1 MIQFQTHIPHIFFI
15 LGETEV
21 KYRGGGVSQPYL
33 KWCLHS
39 PTGKIGGV
47 ELIIREFPTIF
58 PVPILFFFLVFVCR
72 FLQFYFRIHV
82 QILVTSSNFKSG
94 AHNICPQRNQFQ
106 MLFVTNRG
114 VWNLEWVGREG
125 IEGLLKRNPTFLLDW
140 YSFQVLWHL
149 RFPIRVAPHVHKWG
163 VATIV
168 LQNTASSTTKSVS

>member
-21 KYRGGGVSQPYL
+21 KYGGGVSPSLISNDVSIHQREKL
-33 KWCLHS
+33 
-39 PTGKIGGV
+39 GV
-47 ELIIREFPTIF
+47 ELIIREFHTIF